1 MSRTQAPDDPVPST
15 DVRAEAAAW
24 IARMRDE
31 KRGPQL
37 EAQFRGWLDENEEHQ
52 RAFARM
58 TQVWEQAG
66 KIRMRAR
73 DEISAVRTGRSSR
86 FSRWAPSLAAT
97 LILVAV
103 GAVYYWRNGA
113 LETEVGQRQIRL
125 LRDGTRVVLNTD
137 TRIEVNYDQHLRRVR
152 LIRGE
157 AWFNV
162 SKHPTWPFIVSVGDQ
177 EVRALGTSFIV
188 RRDAQDQDLSV
199 TLVDGRVSITPLAQ
213 NEDAPSQAPQI
224 LAPGQRLVISRR
236 HKLAVDRPELSRVTA
251 WERGQVEFAETPL
264 EDAVTEMNRYTT
276 THITVPDAEVA
287 QLRIGGVF
295 HAGDSEEFVKVVTA
309 AFGLRADR
317 NGGDTVLSRPEAQP
331 PPPSAHQP

>member
-1 MSRTQAPDDPVPST
+1 
-15 DVRAEAAAW
+15 
-24 IARMRDE
+24 
-31 KRGPQL
+31 
-37 EAQFRGWLDENEEHQ
+37 
-52 RAFARM
+52 M

-66 KIRMRAR
+66 EIRMRVR
-73 DEISAVRTGRSSR
+73 DHIPAVRTGQSSR
-86 FSRWAPSLAAT
+86 FNRWAPSLAAV

-103 GAVYYWRNGA
+103 GAVYYWRDGA
-113 LETEVGQRQIRL
+113 LVTGVGQRQTRL

-137 TRIEVNYDQHLRRVR
+137 TRVEVNYDQHLRRVR

-162 SKHPTWPFIVSVGDQ
+162 SKHPTWPFIVSVGNQ

-188 RRDAQDQDLSV
+188 RRDAHDLSV
-199 TLVDGRVSITPLAQ
+199 TLVDGQVSVTPGAR
-213 NEDAPSQAPQI
+213 NEDAPMQAPQI
-224 LAPGQRLVISRR
+224 LAPGQRLVISR
-236 HKLAVDRPELSRVTA
+236 HLKAAVDRPDLSRVTA

-276 THITVPDAEVA
+276 ARITVPDAEVA

-295 HAGDSEEFVKVVTA
+295 HAGDSDEFVKVVTA

-317 NGGDTVLSRPEAQP
+317 NGSDTVLSRPGAP
-331 PPPSAHQP
+331 PPPLAQ

>member
-24 IARMRDE
+24 IARLRDE
-31 KRGPQL
+31 QRGPDL
-37 EAQFRGWLDENEEHQ
+37 EVQFRGWLEKNEEHR

-73 DEISAVRTGRSSR
+73 DISTVRRGRSAR
-86 FSRWAPSLAAT
+86 FNHWAPSLAAV

-103 GAVYYWRNGA
+103 GAVYYWRDGT
-113 LETEVGQRQIRL
+113 LETGVGQRQTQL
-125 LRDGTRVVLNTD
+125 LRDGTRVVLNTN
-137 TRIEVNYDQHLRRVR
+137 TRIEVSYDQRLRRVR

-162 SKHPTWPFIVSVGDQ
+162 SKHPMWPFVVSVGDQ

-188 RRDAQDQDLSV
+188 RRDAQDLSV
-199 TLVDGRVSITPLAQ
+199 TLVDGQVSVAPSARG
-213 NEDAPSQAPQI
+213 EDAPSPAPQI
-224 LAPGQRLVISRR
+224 LAPGQRLVISRHHER
-236 HKLAVDRPELSRVTA
+236 AVDRPELSRVTA

-264 EDAVTEMNRYTT
+264 EDAVTEMNRYTI
-276 THITVPDAEVA
+276 THITVPNAEVA

-295 HAGDSEEFVKVVTA
+295 HAGDSDEFIKVVTA

-317 NGGDTVLSRPEAQP
+317 NGGNTVLSRPGAP
-331 PPPSAHQP
+331 PPPPAR

>member
-1 MSRTQAPDDPVPST
+1 MSRTQATDDPLPST

-24 IARMRDE
+24 IARLRDE
-31 KRGPQL
+31 QRGPHL
-37 EAQFRGWLDENEEHQ
+37 EAQFRGWLGENEEHR

-66 KIRMRAR
+66 KIRMRAP
-73 DEISAVRTGRSSR
+73 DGISAARKGRSSR
-86 FSRWAPSLAAT
+86 FNRWAPSLAAT

-103 GAVYYWRNGA
+103 GAVYYWRDGA
-113 LETEVGQRQIRL
+113 LETGVGQRQIRL

-162 SKHPTWPFIVSVGDQ
+162 SKHPTWPFVVSVGDQ

-188 RRDAQDQDLSV
+188 RRDAQDLSV
-199 TLVDGRVSITPLAQ
+199 TLVDGQVSVTPSAR

-224 LAPGQRLVISRR
+224 LAPGQRLVISR
-236 HKLAVDRPELSRVTA
+236 HHELAVDRPELNRVTA

-295 HAGDSEEFVKVVTA
+295 HAGDSDEFIKVVTA

-317 NGGDTVLSRPEAQP
+317 NGGDVVLSRPGEP
-331 PPPSAHQP
+331 PPPPAR